1 MRKLVQ
7 NASLSQNAA
16 EYRLRRG
23 LGGIRKIVHTS
34 GQILASSLNRH
45 KTGFVQ

>member
-16 EYRLRRG
+16 EYRPMETTTTQQL
-23 LGGIRKIVHTS
+23 T
-34 GQILASSLNRH
+34 ILFASLKKFPN
-45 KTGFVQ
+45 KQTKLK

>member
-16 EYRLRRG
+16 EYGPMATTTTTQQL
-23 LGGIRKIVHTS
+23 T
-34 GQILASSLNRH
+34 ILSANLKKFLK
-45 KTGFVQ
+45 KTE